1 MGIWNKI
8 NNFVL
13 FIFDNFR
20 KEIREGNSGER
31 KGYQDIY
38 SIFFTTT
45 CEKSIL
51 DLDDK
56 PSYSFPSD
64 ISAAYPPF

>member
-1 MGIWNKI
+1 MGIQNKI
-8 NNFVL
+8 NNLRL
-13 FIFDNFR
+13 FIFDDFR
-20 KEIREGNSGER
+20 KNLGRKFGGR

-51 DLDDK
+51 DLEDN

-64 ISAAYPPF
+64 ISAA